1 MGLAFSCAGVSWPQ
15 LMGPQAFLWARGSYV
30 DSISQRLR
38 CPWEHLPTAPT
49 FWLQMWS
56 CLEAGVGIQS
66 TGCPR
71 AGEGIGGLPL
81 YFLSYSLVSLRE
93 LTAHLTHSYLYAF
106 TQAIPLSWNH
116 FPMNSKFKSS
126 FKAFAILTM
135 NDLWSANL
143 EISFILSYTWVLWD
157 ALCPINCPSLFFFF
171 LHTKSYWVIYR
182 VKINTPDQLFWSL
195 RSEV

>member
-1 MGLAFSCAGVSWPQ
+1 
-15 LMGPQAFLWARGSYV
+15 MGPQAFLWAPGSYV
-30 DSISQRLR
+30 ESISQRLR

-106 TQAIPLSWNH
+106 TQAIPLS
-116 FPMNSKFKSS
+116 
-126 FKAFAILTM
+126 
-135 NDLWSANL
+135 
-143 EISFILSYTWVLWD
+143 
-157 ALCPINCPSLFFFF
+157 
-171 LHTKSYWVIYR
+171 
-182 VKINTPDQLFWSL
+182 
-195 RSEV
+195 

>member
-15 LMGPQAFLWARGSYV
+15 LMGPQAFLWAHGSYV

-157 ALCPINCPSLFFFF
+157 ALCPINCPSLFFFSS
-171 LHTKSYWVIYR
+171 H
-182 VKINTPDQLFWSL
+182 
-195 RSEV
+195 